1 MTPGSGEPGNANG
14 RRPDRAAFTIAL
26 GLAAFGAVLL
36 WDASSIRADGG
47 YSGVGPAAMPK
58 LVGWV
63 LIALGALTAFSGWR
77 SGAADVP
84 SQRFGPVAWLVGGL
98 AAQIVLL
105 QPLGFTLATGL
116 LFACGA
122 AAFGERR
129 FHISI
134 PAGFALAFAVYGL
147 FDVLLRLNLP
157 AGLPERLIYG
167 G

>member
-1 MTPGSGEPGNANG
+1 MTPGSIEPGNSSG
-14 RRPDRAAFTIAL
+14 RRRDGAAFIIAV
-26 GLAAFGAVLL
+26 GLVGFGAVLL
-36 WDASSIRADGG
+36 WDASSIRAGGG
-47 YSGVGPAAMPK
+47 YAGVGPAAMPK

-63 LIALGALTAFSGWR
+63 LIALGALTAFNGWR
-77 SGAADVP
+77 SGAQERP
-84 SQRFGPVAWLVGGL
+84 SQRYRPVLWLVGGL
-98 AAQIVLL
+98 AAQIALL

-129 FHISI
+129 FHVSL

>member
-1 MTPGSGEPGNANG
+1 MTPGPSDGGHAKG
-14 RRPDRAAFTIAL
+14 RRPDGAAFVIAF
-26 GLAAFGAVLL
+26 GLAVFGAVLL
-36 WDASSIRADGG
+36 WDAASIRADGG
-47 YSGVGPAAMPK
+47 YAGVGPAAMPK

-63 LIALGALTAFSGWR
+63 LIGLGALTALNGWR
-77 SGAADVP
+77 SASAAIP
-84 SQRFGPVAWLVGGL
+84 SQRLGPVGWLVAGL

-122 AAFGERR
+122 AAFGEKR
-129 FHISI
+129 FHISL
-134 PAGFALAFAVYGL
+134 PVGFALAFAVYGV
-147 FDVLLRLNLP
+147 FDMILRLNLP